1 MKKRAFTLIELLIV
15 VAIIAIL
22 AAIAV
27 PNFLEAQ
34 IRSKIA
40 RAKSDLRTLALAC
53 ETYRIDDSKYPIMP
67 QNPSANNQNIVKAH
81 RWPWEYGQW
90 YMLSTPIAYITA
102 PPKDALFK
110 KANEQ
115 WGIWQDYYRCWNLIN
130 SANVA
135 ISGATPWGYPS
146 TVNYARNGGTILM
159 ASVGPDCVEDISD
172 GTAVGTAGRGI
183 GGMCQYDPT
192 NGTIS
197 WGDIYYG
204 MGVGFD
210 VSSKMNH

>member
-1 MKKRAFTLIELLIV
+1 MRQRAFTLIELLIV

-34 IRSKIA
+34 IRAKIS
-40 RAKSDLRTLALAC
+40 RAKSDMRTLALAC
-53 ETYRIDDSKYPIMP
+53 ESYRIDDGKYPIMP
-67 QNPSANNQNIVKAH
+67 FFPSGPRPGICNAH
-81 RWPWEYGQW
+81 KWAWEYGQW
-90 YMLSTPIAYITA
+90 NILSTPIAYISS

-115 WGIWQDYYRCWNLIN
+115 WAIWLDFYRTWNLVN
-130 SANVA
+130 QANVA
-135 ISGATPWGYPS
+135 LAGSAPWGAPS
-146 TVNYARNGGTILM
+146 TVNYARNGGTILI

-172 GTAVGTAGRGI
+172 GTAIGTAGRGV
-183 GGMCQYDPT
+183 GGMCQYDPS

-210 VSSKMNH
+210 VSAKMNH